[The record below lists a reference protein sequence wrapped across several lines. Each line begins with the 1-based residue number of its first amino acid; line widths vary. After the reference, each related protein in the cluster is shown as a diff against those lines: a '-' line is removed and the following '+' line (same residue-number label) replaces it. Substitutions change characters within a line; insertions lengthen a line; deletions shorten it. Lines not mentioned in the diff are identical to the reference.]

1 MVKLKPIEDSLAWKV
16 APKTIEVILV
26 VTCALTV
33 LFTGAAAA
41 MRYILKIDL
50 FGIEEWLTLITMWL
64 YFLGATYGSYE
75 ESHIKG
81 DLLNLFIKTKKQKKI
96 HQIYVYLYSS
106 VVLVFWCK
114 WAMDYFIRS
123 LGNGQRTPGWHFPLW
138 TSQTAVS
145 IGIFGMFFYSL
156 YHLIRTIVR
165 DPERLY
171 QEGVD

>member
-1 MVKLKPIEDSLAWKV
+1 MSRLKPIEDNIAWRA
-16 APKTIEVILV
+16 APKAIEVILV

-33 LFTGAAAA
+33 LLAGAAAA
-41 MRYILKIDL
+41 MRYVFKIDL

-81 DLLNLFIKTKKQKKI
+81 DILNLVIKTKKQKKI

-106 VVLVFWCK
+106 VVLVIWGK
-114 WAMDYFIRS
+114 WALDYVIRC
-123 LGNGQRTPGWHFPLW
+123 LGTGQRTPGWHFPLW

-145 IGIFGMFFYSL
+145 VGILGMLFYSV
-156 YHLIRTIVR
+156 YHLIRTVVR
-165 DPERLY
+165 SPERLY
-171 QEGVD
+171 PEGVE